1 MKRKIAISAGH
12 SNTPGQDQGAVNKTT
27 TEGIQAVRLRNGIV
41 EALKQRGLIASVDP
55 DNSVTGKTVALFRQ
69 YFFVND
75 ICIDIHFNASSN
87 SSATGCE
94 VLVPAKPSVF
104 ENAIANKLSNVISG
118 TLGIANR
125 GVKTELDSARR
136 KLVWMSLPGEAIL
149 IETCFLSN
157 ESDMVRYNANFYVL
171 CNNIAQVI
179 GTYVKL

>member
-1 MKRKIAISAGH
+1 
-12 SNTPGQDQGAVNKTT
+12 
-27 TEGIQAVRLRNGIV
+27 
-41 EALKQRGLIASVDP
+41 
-55 DNSVTGKTVALFRQ
+55 
-69 YFFVND
+69 
-75 ICIDIHFNASSN
+75 
-87 SSATGCE
+87 
-94 VLVPAKPSVF
+94 VF